1 MNEYILLGI
10 GIAILAFVIYTYNK
24 CVNYSNYVKEA
35 FSTMDV
41 YLKKRWDLIP
51 NLIEITKTFAQHEK
65 SLFENVTKLRSGNY
79 DDLSDSEK
87 LKINSEVSRTLPTI
101 LIACENYP
109 ELKSNQHFIK
119 LLNELTT
126 VENDIANAR
135 KYYNGTVR
143 EFNTLIETF
152 PFNLIANVF
161 HYEQKEMFSITD
173 VQRQEIKVDL

>member
-1 MNEYILLGI
+1 M
-10 GIAILAFVIYTYNK
+10 
-24 CVNYSNYVKEA
+24 
-35 FSTMDV
+35 
-41 YLKKRWDLIP
+41 
-51 NLIEITKTFAQHEK
+51 
-65 SLFENVTKLRSGNY
+65 
-79 DDLSDSEK
+79 
-87 LKINSEVSRTLPTI
+87 
-101 LIACENYP
+101 
-109 ELKSNQHFIK
+109 
-119 LLNELTT
+119 LNELTI